1 MPIVPHYATFSVSEA
16 AVPEGRPVLPSLV
29 KSEELRGGL
38 AVGEPSS
45 LGVCEPGES
54 AEFRVCAHVYFFGG
68 RIRDFH

>member
-54 AEFRVCAHVYFFGG
+54 VCGISCVCPCVFFRGE
-68 RIRDFH
+68 DP